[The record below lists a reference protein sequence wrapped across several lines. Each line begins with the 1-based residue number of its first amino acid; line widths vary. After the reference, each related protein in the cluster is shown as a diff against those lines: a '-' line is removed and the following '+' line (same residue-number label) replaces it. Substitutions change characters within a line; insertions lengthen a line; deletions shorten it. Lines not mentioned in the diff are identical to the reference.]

1 MRNLAGRVI
10 VVGADP
16 AGLVLAIE
24 LARHGVPFHLIDQLP
39 ERRAGD
45 RAAAVVKSRS
55 LEIFAAL
62 ELADALGRGY
72 RPR

>member
-1 MRNLAGRVI
+1 MRNLAVPVV
-10 VVGADP
+10 VVGAGP

-24 LARHGVPFHLIDQLP
+24 LARRGVPFHLIDQLP

-45 RAAAVVKSRS
+45 RAAVVKSRS